1 MRNGPSKKKAH
12 DEERLSQDHDADED
26 MYYDDDDETIK
37 DQAAKA
43 PDPAEDTAGE
53 SYGTANIS

>member
-37 DQAAKA
+37 D
-43 PDPAEDTAGE
+43 
-53 SYGTANIS
+53 